1 FIRPALLKMMG
12 RSDLYRPV
20 IKAALDDEMDGL
32 PDKTRYSRVRVYP
45 DGEGWRA
52 ASTGPAASN
61 LLGTVVKANGLA
73 VIPPGD
79 QPIKAGEQVNVQ
91 LYRPLDQI
99 HA

>member
-1 FIRPALLKMMG
+1 
-12 RSDLYRPV
+12 
-20 IKAALDDEMDGL
+20 MDGL
-32 PDKTRYSRVRVYP
+32 PDKTRYSRVLVYR
-45 DGEGWRA
+45 DNGSWRA
-52 ASTGPAASN
+52 KSTGPAASN

-79 QPIKAGEQVNVQ
+79 VPLKAGEQVTVQ